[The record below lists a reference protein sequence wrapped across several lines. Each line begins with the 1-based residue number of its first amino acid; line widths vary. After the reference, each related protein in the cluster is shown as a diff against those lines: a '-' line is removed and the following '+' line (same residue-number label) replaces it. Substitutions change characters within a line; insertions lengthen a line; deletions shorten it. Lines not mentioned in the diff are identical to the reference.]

1 MDNIKKHPSLEQV
14 YEMGLQY
21 CQKLNG
27 VMCYNMIIKVLVVA
41 TSCKKRGGITPIIKT
56 QDMGEQWKQYPAYHN
71 RQFVKN
77 ENNL

>member
-1 MDNIKKHPSLEQV
+1 MEQV

-27 VMCYNMIIKVLVVA
+27 EMCYNMIIKVLVVA